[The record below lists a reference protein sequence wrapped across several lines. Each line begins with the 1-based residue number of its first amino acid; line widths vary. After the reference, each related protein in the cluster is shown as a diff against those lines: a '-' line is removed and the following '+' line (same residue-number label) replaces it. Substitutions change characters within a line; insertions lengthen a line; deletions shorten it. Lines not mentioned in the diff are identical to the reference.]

1 MSKSEYFLKNGL
13 SPNII
18 IVLTII
24 IKKILNIKIKTDY
37 FYKFVEVNKRKREQ
51 VFGKRKKKLYIYENG

>member
-13 SPNII
+13 SPNI

>member
-13 SPNII
+13 SPNI

-51 VFGKRKKKLYIYENG
+51 VFGKRKKKLYLYENG

>member
-13 SPNII
+13 SPNI

-51 VFGKRKKKLYIYENG
+51 VFGKRKKKLYKYEIG